1 MKESLIKRITFP
13 NGGTFSVVTG
23 DLLKE
28 PVETI
33 VNAANGMLS
42 HGGGVAAAIARAAG
56 SALVDESKKLVR
68 EQGAVPTGGAVVT
81 TAGKLPFKGVVHA
94 VGPRKGD
101 GDEERKL
108 VQAVESAFVRAHEQG
123 WTSISFP
130 GISSGIFAVPLDV
143 CTRAYLT
150 AAQQFFE
157 EYPKSPLKT
166 IRLCLF
172 EGPLLDQV
180 KQALEEL

>member
-1 MKESLIKRITFP
+1 MSEMVVYQTVFP
-13 NGGTFSVVTG
+13 GRGQFSVVIG
-23 DLLKE
+23 NLLKE
-28 PVETI
+28 PVDAI

-56 SALVDESKKLVR
+56 SSLVEEGNKLVR

-81 TAGKLPFKGVVHA
+81 TAGNLPFKGVVHA

-101 GDEERKL
+101 GEEEKKL

-130 GISSGIFAVPLDV
+130 GISSGIFAVPLDI
-143 CTRAYLT
+143 CARA
-150 AAQQFFE
+150 
-157 EYPKSPLKT
+157 
-166 IRLCLF
+166 
-172 EGPLLDQV
+172 
-180 KQALEEL
+180 